1 MAAPYDSP
9 HDAKDKKITSSPCS
23 PRAREPEWR
32 GRSCC
37 NGASGREGWC
47 WGSPEN
53 EATARRSRRRAGQL
67 QLLARLNSSFRQCS
81 ATPATSPELR
91 GGWRACVKMPA
102 ACSERAVGPP
112 ASGRVSLA
120 GDKRQGLPCI
130 LGDAQL
136 CAMRLLRRWAA
147 SMRSAA
153 RGAGGFSGAVVG
165 QRRGAR
171 APRALL
177 NDREAWAGDLSLS
190 GAQL

>member
-1 MAAPYDSP
+1 MAHA
-9 HDAKDKKITSSPCS
+9 HAL
-23 PRAREPEWR
+23 PRARR
-32 GRSCC
+32 ALGSRSGGV
-37 NGASGREGWC
+37 GAA
-47 WGSPEN
+47 
-53 EATARRSRRRAGQL
+53 ATARVA
-67 QLLARLNSSFRQCS
+67 A
-81 ATPATSPELR
+81 R
-91 GGWRACVKMPA
+91 GGTGALQRTRPRHGARGGGRGSSNCWRGSTAASSSAAQRQLPLQSCAAAGGPVRKCRA

-130 LGDAQL
+130 LGAAQQ

-153 RGAGGFSGAVVG
+153 RGAGGSSGAVVG

-177 NDREAWAGDLSLS
+177 NDRKAWAGDLSLS